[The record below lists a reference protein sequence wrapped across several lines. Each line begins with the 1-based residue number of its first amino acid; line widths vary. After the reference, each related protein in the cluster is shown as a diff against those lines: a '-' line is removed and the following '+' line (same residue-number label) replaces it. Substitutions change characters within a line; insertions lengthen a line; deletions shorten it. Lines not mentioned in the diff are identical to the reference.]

1 MNVISK
7 SRKTAYEE
15 LKREM
20 MSSDHD
26 GYSSYAP
33 DNDTMSTGAHS
44 AFTRNPGHN
53 MRDNNTFAMPNDPP
67 INPMQLSMRAD
78 GNEAL
83 ISTATSSMQRARGLS
98 NSGNQRP
105 FQLISTS
112 YNDANALSNV
122 S

>member
-1 MNVISK
+1 MISK

-44 AFTRNPGHN
+44 AFTRNPVYN